1 MHDTRG
7 GFLLSDQPDDLSQ
20 LANSDLRQPLRSSD
34 PLPNDA
40 MCVECESVDVCA
52 DLFKHYG
59 VVVCR
64 KCRDEFKDKY
74 SLLTKT
80 ECREDYLLTESELR
94 DTEKLPYWVK
104 KNPHKD
110 SYANMLLYLRMHV
123 EAFAIA
129 KWGSLE
135 KLDQEFAKREEEKSV
150 RKKKK
155 FENKLVELRKK
166 TLTSTWRRPEKDHV
180 HEFGEKFSLFTSKRM
195 IDAREKDSFRSKD
208 RDLIVLDS
216 TSTITTRL
224 LDVASTVKLETST
237 EPSITDIP
245 PNHAIW
251 PTEVLIKDPKTFRH
265 KGIIIPSSIEGF
277 SGINSPQ
284 IGASSNVNPV
294 VIVIS
299 AGAAVVFLALAG
311 FAIYINKTNRDGRER
326 DHEAGPPEIQ
336 MHELNDIAGRASV
349 QSSPHPKR
357 VPHVHYIQEEGELE
371 RHEIQF
377 GEPVPLSDEA
387 HHPNQK
393 RLSLTATYH
402 EASPCPLPPI
412 LHSTLSPDTHS
423 VEKQRTSS
431 PNLKVRFSDPKTP
444 TTTEGLSPQRFDD
457 TNTDTSSSGQ
467 T

>member
-1 MHDTRG
+1 
-7 GFLLSDQPDDLSQ
+7 
-20 LANSDLRQPLRSSD
+20 
-34 PLPNDA
+34 
-40 MCVECESVDVCA
+40 
-52 DLFKHYG
+52 
-59 VVVCR
+59 
-64 KCRDEFKDKY
+64 
-74 SLLTKT
+74 
-80 ECREDYLLTESELR
+80 
-94 DTEKLPYWVK
+94 
-104 KNPHKD
+104 
-110 SYANMLLYLRMHV
+110 
-123 EAFAIA
+123 
-129 KWGSLE
+129 
-135 KLDQEFAKREEEKSV
+135 
-150 RKKKK
+150 
-155 FENKLVELRKK
+155 
-166 TLTSTWRRPEKDHV
+166 
-180 HEFGEKFSLFTSKRM
+180 M

-216 TSTITTRL
+216 TSTITTR

-387 HHPNQK
+387 HHPSQK

-402 EASPCPLPPI
+402 EAPPCPLPPI

-423 VEKQRTSS
+423 VEKQHTPS
-431 PNLKVRFSDPKTP
+431 PNLKVRFSEPKAP
-444 TTTEGLSPQRFDD
+444 TVIEALSLNHFK
-457 TNTDTSSSGQ
+457 NANEESSFS
-467 T
+467 